1 MFPFVTLLYDSPLCY
16 ANLNLD
22 IVHLFN
28 NITLLTVPKEVLY
41 RITGNLL
48 GNGSIRSGSRT
59 KKGKI
64 KGNAKYQ
71 MTMEAWKHG
80 SMDVL
85 LIYTNFGTNGT
96 LNWLNLLK

>member
-48 GNGSIRSGSRT
+48 GDGSIRPGSRT

-71 MTMEAWKHG
+71 MTMEAWKHRFFTYLHKLWYKR
-80 SMDVL
+80 DP
-85 LIYTNFGTNGT
+85 
-96 LNWLNLLK
+96 